1 MLARIMHGSAAIA
14 TANGFS
20 KLFAL
25 GFIVIAG
32 RLLGPQEYGR
42 LALILSLGMIASTVP
57 ATAFPQAL
65 LWRIG
70 AVGARRSRGAVL
82 IAASAGT
89 AVLAI
94 LAVLLVLV
102 LPDIPRLVAAI
113 VLADCITYLFLNFQ
127 QGLLNYRQVALFSIG
142 RNLAKLLLLSLLWL
156 GIPGDE

>member
-1 MLARIMHGSAAIA
+1 MLMRLVRGSAAIA
-14 TANGFS
+14 AANGFS

-42 LALILSLGMIASTVP
+42 LALILSLGAIASTIP

-70 AVGARRSRGAVL
+70 SVDGRRSRGAVL
-82 IAASAGT
+82 IATSAGT

-94 LAVLLVLV
+94 LAVLLVLM
-102 LPDIPRLVAAI
+102 LQLMFI
-113 VLADCITYLFLNFQ
+113 
-127 QGLLNYRQVALFSIG
+127 
-142 RNLAKLLLLSLLWL
+142 
-156 GIPGDE
+156 